1 MKKMKTLKM
10 NSVKMLLNFS
20 LVILLLFN
28 ACAQSGGSNDTKSEN
43 SAKTKSAFDKPK
55 IDLLSA
61 IVSGQL
67 ETVKQHIEA
76 GTDINKKDQMSGS
89 TPLITAATFGETAI
103 AKTLIDANAELDIK
117 NNEGSTALHAAAFF
131 GRIEI
136 VQMLIDAGA
145 DKSIKNIHAATARES
160 VTGPFAEM
168 KPIYEMMQKQLE
180 PIGLKLDLNEVE
192 KARPIIAMMLQ

>member
-1 MKKMKTLKM
+1 
-10 NSVKMLLNFS
+10 MLLNFS

-43 SAKTKSAFDKPK
+43 SAKTKSAVEKPK
-55 IDLLSA
+55 MDLLTA

-67 ETVKQHIEA
+67 EIVKQHIEA

-103 AKTLIDANAELDIK
+103 AKTLIDANADLDIK

-145 DKSIKNIHAATARES
+145 DKSIKNNHTATARQS

-180 PIGLKLDLNEVE
+180 PIGLKLDLYEVE
-192 KARPIIAMMLQ
+192 TARPIIAMMLQ